1 MLITF
6 AVFIR
11 VYSTFPPSYP
21 HFYVNLNKLLNFA
34 KTSYIT
40 TKGAFVLVK
49 GVSKTIIEVNNT
61 GSKLFEKIVFY
72 VTPEYGNL
80 NAKQLKRAAAN
91 FSFNYGSTVN
101 VPTLRKRIKRKK
113 IIKAVIISGCGLLTF
128 LGVCLLVL

>member
-1 MLITF
+1 MWITF

-11 VYSTFPPSYP
+11 VYSTFPPNYP

-34 KTSYIT
+34 KTKLRT
-40 TKGAFVLVK
+40 LKGAFIMVK

-91 FSFNYGSTVN
+91 FSFNYDSSLN
-101 VPTLRKRIKRKK
+101 NCTLRQRVIRKK
-113 IIKAVIISGCGLLTF
+113 IIKTVAILGCSLLVILGL
-128 LGVCLLVL
+128 CLLFL